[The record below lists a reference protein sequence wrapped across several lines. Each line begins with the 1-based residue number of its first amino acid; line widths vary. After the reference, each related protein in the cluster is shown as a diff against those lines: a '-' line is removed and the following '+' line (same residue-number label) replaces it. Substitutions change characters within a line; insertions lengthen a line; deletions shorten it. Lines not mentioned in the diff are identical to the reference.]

1 MFIAITMDSRKK
13 WQFTSEQL
21 ERLKLKREKW
31 YRDQKRL
38 IEYEKLRSRKINEY
52 EEKRKQAE
60 LMKNS
65 DKQESLQQ
73 SKSNNPQR
81 RKTSSPNYEHSKE

>member
-1 MFIAITMDSRKK
+1 MDSRKK

>member
-1 MFIAITMDSRKK
+1 MDSRKK

-31 YRDQKRL
+31 YHDQKRL

-81 RKTSSPNYEHSKE
+81 RKSSPNYEHSKE